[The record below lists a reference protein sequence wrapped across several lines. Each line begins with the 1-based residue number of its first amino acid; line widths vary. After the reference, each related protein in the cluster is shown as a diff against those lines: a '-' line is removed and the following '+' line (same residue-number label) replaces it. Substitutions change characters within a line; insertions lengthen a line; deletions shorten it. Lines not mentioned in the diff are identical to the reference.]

1 MSLTTEL
8 FKQSLFHP
16 LYDITKQLDGTRPT
30 IATDGVSAADCGSD
44 LVDFC
49 SQFYDTGAAFPLE
62 GGHYMSDSAFEMK
75 SAPMKPTISHEDGN
89 FNTFPRLNSQIAKLE
104 SSAYA
109 VHPWWLTPAKTLME
123 EKGWLAENDVWSRNS
138 ERLYVET
145 RKLWIESLRLQPWMS
160 GFEWWLCKSTASS
173 LASQRPSPGS
183 DRACCPQSRTTGQPA
198 TGFSTLLSRPSPAST
213 RPPSGAT
220 SRRTSFSSAASTSAS
235 PPTTR
240 LASRCY

>member
-8 FKQSLFHP
+8 FQQSLFHP
-16 LYDITKQLDGTRPT
+16 LYNITKQLDGTRPT

-49 SQFYDTGAAFPLE
+49 SQFYDTSAAFPLE

-173 LASQRPSPGS
+173 LPSQRPSPGS
-183 DRACCPQSRTTGQPA
+183 DREPA
-198 TGFSTLLSRPSPAST
+198 AHSPGLLGSQQRD
-213 RPPSGAT
+213 
-220 SRRTSFSSAASTSAS
+220 F
-235 PPTTR
+235 R
-240 LASRCY
+240 LYFRA